1 MSLSVVI
8 PAYNEEHAIAEIV
21 RRVLKARA
29 TTQATGIGEVDLIVV
44 DDGSRDG
51 TAAVVSQI
59 EGARLVRHV
68 ANQGYGAA
76 LKTGFSCSTGEFV
89 AFLDADGTYPPE
101 SLPDLCRAALAGA
114 DVVIGSRMAGEKS
127 EMPATRRLGN
137 WFFASLLSLIGG
149 SHISDSASGM
159 RVVRRSALERLYP
172 LPDGLNF
179 TPVMST
185 RAVHEGLKMVEIP
198 ITYSERIGR
207 SKLSV
212 VRDGVRFF
220 NSIVWTALTYNPAR
234 MIGMVGL
241 AGVLFAAL
249 VIVWLA
255 VQRLSG
261 VATLGRAGTFLV
273 YLGGVSGVAGISLVN
288 LGIMFNYL
296 VSLFQ
301 KRVVRQ
307 GMFGKP
313 LFDPPIDR
321 QFWWMG
327 LLAIAAG
334 TGLGIAVLVTSP
346 NGDAIQRSWL
356 WMLGAAFLVLV
367 GVQVLVSWMV
377 MRVLDEISARDELT
391 RRDLTNDQAKWN

>member
-8 PAYNEEHAIAEIV
+8 PAYNEEHGIAEIV
-21 RRVLKARA
+21 RRVLDARA
-29 TTQATGIGEVDLIVV
+29 STRASGIGDVDLIVV

-51 TAAVVSQI
+51 TAAAVSQI

-68 ANQGYGAA
+68 ANHGYGAA
-76 LKTGFSCSTGEFV
+76 LKTGFSCSTGEFI

-114 DVVIGSRMAGEKS
+114 DLVIGSRMAGEKS
-127 EMPATRRLGN
+127 EMPTTRRLGN
-137 WFFASLLSLIGG
+137 WFFAGLLSLIGQAR
-149 SHISDSASGM
+149 ISDSASGM
-159 RVVRRSALERLYP
+159 RVIRRSALERLYP

-185 RAVHEGLKMVEIP
+185 RAVHEGLKMVEVP
-198 ITYSERIGR
+198 IVYSERIGR

-261 VATLGRAGTFLV
+261 ITVLGRAGTFLV
-273 YLGGVSGVAGISLVN
+273 YFGGVCGVAGVSLVN

-301 KRVVRQ
+301 KRAVRQ

-334 TGLGIAVLVTSP
+334 AVLGIAVLVTSP
-346 NGDAIQRSWL
+346 SGDAIQRSWL

-377 MRVLDEISARDELT
+377 MRVLDEISGREELV
-391 RRDLTNDQAKWN
+391 RRDLANDPAKWN